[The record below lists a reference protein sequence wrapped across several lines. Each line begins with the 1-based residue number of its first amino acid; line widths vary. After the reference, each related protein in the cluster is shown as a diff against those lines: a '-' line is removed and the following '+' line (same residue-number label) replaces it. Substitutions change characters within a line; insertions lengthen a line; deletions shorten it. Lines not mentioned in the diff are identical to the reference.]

1 MHRMSHSKRSVYWL
15 GQYPIYLM
23 RGQEGWYVRAP
34 SSCASISDWLKACG
48 LWGQCFKS
56 RKDAASVMAFALQ
69 DPDSPAE
76 DNKVQ
81 LSRKAPGVYQTK
93 QGVTITRSGKAWSVN
108 HANSN
113 LICLVQGSLWHAGWV
128 ALFHSLRLSGQKTP
142 GPSGGLTLWS
152 RQEISVQKALIDGVD
167 RPSYANDM
175 LLAE

>member
-56 RKDAASVMAFALQ
+56 RKDAASVVEFALQ
-69 DPDSPAE
+69 DPEAPTE
-76 DNKVQ
+76 DDKVQ
-81 LSRKAPGVYQTK
+81 LTRKAPGVYQTK
-93 QGVTITRSGKAWSVN
+93 QGVNITRSGSAWAVKHS
-108 HANSN
+108 NSN

-128 ALFHSLRLSGQKTP
+128 ALFHSLRLSESP
-142 GPSGGLTLWS
+142 IELPSSALMLWS
-152 RQEISVQKALIDGVD
+152 RQEIAVQKALIDGAD

-175 LLAE
+175 LLA